1 MDIIFW
7 SALPNPY
14 GLIQRY
20 LGPYQLGYYLEE
32 NGYEYQVID
41 FTVSGP
47 TKMMTVQEVVNF
59 TEQFITPKTKVIG
72 LSSTFFYIPG
82 SQRNSSNFP
91 DNLIEAMEIVRT
103 KYPYLK
109 FVLGGNKAET
119 YGTEITN
126 LFDAIVVGLAEDV
139 MLELMHYYAGTGPE
153 PVARRILPHK
163 TKFYYSDDVVDKKF
177 NIQHS
182 RHRWNQ
188 KDCIIPGESLPL
200 EVSRGCI
207 FKCKFC
213 QYPLLGRSKYD
224 YTRSPECLKDEL
236 INNYEKWG
244 TTNYYIL
251 DDTFNDTVQKIKDF
265 RDMTLTLPFKI
276 KYSTYLRADLL
287 QRFPETIPWLKES
300 GLVGAHF
307 GLETMH
313 PEASKAIG
321 KGWSGTKA
329 KEFLPW
335 LIHEAWNDEVAI
347 HMSLIS
353 GLPGETTESLIE
365 TANWLNDNN
374 FISWNFKPL
383 GITKSDTRIFNSEF
397 SKEAEEWGFTWP
409 DPKEPYNW
417 VNEKYDWDWN
427 SAREWAKKAN
437 AVRDSGFKRY
447 DSWSFMSLLT
457 VGYQLEDIFNVPK
470 TRFDKSVLIRK
481 RNLWLY
487 AYKKRLR
494 ELPNVAKIHIT
505 MDLMHNENKVL
516 FLDKS
521 QIENEDEDYV

>member
-14 GLIQRY
+14 ALIQRY

-47 TKMMTVQEVVNF
+47 VKMMTVQQVVDF

-91 DNLIEAMEIVRT
+91 DNLIEAMEIVRE

-163 TKFYYSDDVVDKKF
+163 TKFYYADDVVDKKF
-177 NIQHS
+177 DIQHS

-224 YTRSPECLKDEL
+224 YTRSPECLRDEL
-236 INNYEKWG
+236 IDNYEKWG

-329 KEFLPW
+329 REFLPW

-353 GLPGETTESLIE
+353 GLPGETTESLME

-397 SKEAEEWGFTWP
+397 SKEAEEWGFAWP

-417 VNEKYDWDWN
+417 VNEK
-427 SAREWAKKAN
+427 
-437 AVRDSGFKRY
+437 
-447 DSWSFMSLLT
+447 
-457 VGYQLEDIFNVPK
+457 
-470 TRFDKSVLIRK
+470 
-481 RNLWLY
+481 
-487 AYKKRLR
+487 
-494 ELPNVAKIHIT
+494 
-505 MDLMHNENKVL
+505 
-516 FLDKS
+516 
-521 QIENEDEDYV
+521 

>member
-14 GLIQRY
+14 GLVQRY

-47 TKMMTVQEVVNF
+47 GKMMAAHEVVEF
-59 TEQFITPKTKVIG
+59 TEQFISHKTKVIG
-72 LSSTFFYIPG
+72 LSSTFFYVPG
-82 SQRNSSNFP
+82 SKRNTGNFP
-91 DNLIEAMEIVRT
+91 HNLIEAMAVIKSRH
-103 KYPYLK
+103 PHIK

-119 YGTEITN
+119 YGPEITV
-126 LFDAIVVGLAEDV
+126 LFNAIVVGLAEDV
-139 MLELMHYYAGTGPE
+139 MLELMDYYAGIGSE
-153 PVARRILPHK
+153 PMSRRLLPHK
-163 TKFYYSDDVVDKKF
+163 AKFYYADDVIDKKF
-177 NIQHS
+177 DIQHS
-182 RHRWNQ
+182 RHKWSQ
-188 KDCIIPGESLPL
+188 KDCVIPGESLPL

-224 YTRSPECLKDEL
+224 YTRSPECIREEL
-236 INNYEKWG
+236 VDNYEKWG

-276 KYSTYLRADLL
+276 QYSTYLRADLL

-300 GLVGAHF
+300 GLIGAHF

-321 KGWSGTKA
+321 KAWSGTKA
-329 KEFLPW
+329 REFLPW
-335 LIHEAWNDEVAI
+335 LIHEAWNDEVAV

-353 GLPGETTESLIE
+353 GLPGETKESLIE

-383 GITKSDTRIFNSEF
+383 GITKSDNRVFNSEF
-397 SKEAEEWGFTWP
+397 SKEAEEWGFVWP
-409 DPKEPYNW
+409 NPKEPYNW
-417 VNEKYDWDWN
+417 VNEKYGWDWE
-427 SAREWAKKAN
+427 SSKEWAKKAN
-437 AVRDSGFKRY
+437 EVRNSKFKRY

-457 VGYQLEDIFNVPK
+457 VGYSLQDLFSIPK
-470 TRFDKSVLIRK
+470 TRFDKYVLIRK
-481 RNLWLY
+481 RNIWLY
-487 AYKKRLR
+487 AYKKRLKQ
-494 ELPNVAKIHIT
+494 LPNVAEIHLS

-516 FLDKS
+516 FLDDSKTE
-521 QIENEDEDYV
+521 QEEEDFI